1 MIERLSFC
9 QYIHKESVIHCLDP
23 RLKIVYV
30 IILSMTVFL
39 INNVSKILTFSFFVL
54 IILLLTKINIAH
66 FIRSLRPF
74 FFIFAFILS
83 MYAIFSLSQINQGF
97 IAIWRFL
104 MLIPISLI
112 LTFTTTTSCLI
123 AAIERLIQPIKIFNV
138 NPRNV
143 ATMISIAVRFMPVMF
158 VHFERQSES
167 MVARLANF
175 RKIKNINLI
184 IMNLLQKMIKSA
196 YLLSDA
202 MQSRLYNEN
211 AKSHK
216 TLRLDRNDY
225 ISAAFVLIFLIA
237 IY

>member
-1 MIERLSFC
+1 MIEMMSFG
-9 QYIHKESVIHCLDP
+9 QYLHKKSVVHRLDP
-23 RLKIVYV
+23 RLKIIYV

-39 INNVSKILTFSFFVL
+39 INSISKILAFSFFVL
-54 IILLLTKINIAH
+54 VILILTKISIAH

-83 MYAIFSLSQINQGF
+83 MYAIFSLSQLSQGF

-104 MLIPISLI
+104 MLVLISFI
-112 LTFTTTTSCLI
+112 LTSTTTTSCLI
-123 AAIERLIQPIKIFNV
+123 AAIERLIQPIKILNV
-138 NPRNV
+138 KPRNV
-143 ATMISIAVRFMPVMF
+143 ATMISVAVRFMPVMLIY
-158 VHFERQSES
+158 FERQRES
-167 MVARLANF
+167 MLARLANF
-175 RKIKNINLI
+175 RKIKNIKLI
-184 IMNLLQKMIKSA
+184 IMNLFQRMIKSA

-216 TLRLDRNDY
+216 ILRLDRNDY
-225 ISAAFVLIFLIA
+225 ISAAFVLIFLLA